1 MRGCGQKRQAVEEK
15 WKASGDKERKRVGR
29 ESCGNR
35 EGVTLERHGAELTGA
50 K

>member
-1 MRGCGQKRQAVEEK
+1 MEEK
-15 WKASGDKERKRVGR
+15 WKASGDKEKRVGR

-35 EGVTLERHGAELTGA
+35 KNADEGEGVTRERHGAELTGA